1 MTERT
6 TTRSIR
12 IPLSLDDKVSEF
24 QKKSEDDSYTQ
35 ALLRLVKLG
44 FQSVD
49 FKKEVEENPEKI
61 EEIRIQ
67 YDDLTNRLLDEKVMS
82 EEFGKLT
89 PKELDGLGKMVEIEK
104 DHRERQAKKE
114 EELERQKR
122 QKENLELIRNGL
134 L

>member
-1 MTERT
+1 MNERT

-35 ALLRLVKLG
+35 ALLRLVRLG
-44 FQSVD
+44 LQSAE
-49 FKKEVEENPEKI
+49 FKKEVEANPEKI
-61 EEIRIQ
+61 VDIRTK
-67 YDDLTNRLLDEKVMS
+67 YDDLTNRLLDEKIMN
-82 EEFGKLT
+82 EEFGKLS
-89 PKELDGLGKMVEIEK
+89 PKQLDALVKMVEIEK
-104 DHRERQAKKE
+104 DSREKQAKKE

-122 QKENLELIRNGL
+122 QKENLELRRNGL